1 MYKTKL
7 LMIPNALKTLFF
19 ILIMMLIASCSSQKI
34 QLQVQ
39 VFRPYCGGAKPTPL
53 QAEGTLS
60 SAAGMS
66 LDLFCVDKKGSRK
79 VDRIVL
85 DEKGIWDGT
94 LAQGEYILKRAD
106 KDLTLSELK
115 VKFSIDDT
123 LNYKYIGDKK
133 LDQWTKETDFSFIV
147 IDSDSLTKGFVL
159 KEKCFVRLN
168 PCFEYNGPK
177 PR

>member
-1 MYKTKL
+1 
-7 LMIPNALKTLFF
+7 
-19 ILIMMLIASCSSQKI
+19 
-34 QLQVQ
+34 
-39 VFRPYCGGAKPTPL
+39 L

-60 SAAGMS
+60 SAAEMS

-106 KDLTLSELK
+106 KELTLSELK

-133 LDQWTKETDFSFIV
+133 LDQWTKETDFVFSV
-147 IDSDSLTKGFVL
+147 VASDTLRKGFVL
-159 KEKCFVRLN
+159 KEKCFVGLN
-168 PCFEYNGPK
+168 PCFEYIGPK

>member
-1 MYKTKL
+1 
-7 LMIPNALKTLFF
+7 
-19 ILIMMLIASCSSQKI
+19 MLIASCGSQKI

-39 VFRPYCGGAKPTPL
+39 AFKPYCGGAKPTPL
-53 QAEGTLS
+53 EAEGTLS
-60 SAAGMS
+60 WAAGMS

-106 KDLTLSELK
+106 KDFTLSELK

-133 LDQWTKETDFSFIV
+133 LDQWTKETDFVLSV
-147 IDSDSLTKGFVL
+147 VASDTLRKDFVL
-159 KEKCFVRLN
+159 KEKCFVGLN
-168 PCFEYNGPK
+168 PCFEYIGPK